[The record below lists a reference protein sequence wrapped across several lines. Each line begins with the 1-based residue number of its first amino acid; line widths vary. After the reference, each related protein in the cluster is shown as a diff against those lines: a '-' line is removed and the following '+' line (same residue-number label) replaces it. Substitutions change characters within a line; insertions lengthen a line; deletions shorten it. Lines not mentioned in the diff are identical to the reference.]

1 MEGRRERRRQRR
13 AAMLA
18 DKQRRGVGSIRTDR
32 RGDLDLIDPSG
43 FARFVALFATNVRVR
58 QGVTIGSTRR

>member
-1 MEGRRERRRQRR
+1 
-13 AAMLA
+13 MLA

-43 FARFVALFATNVRVR
+43 FARFVALFATAIVRER
-58 QGVTIGSTRR
+58 GVTIGSTRR